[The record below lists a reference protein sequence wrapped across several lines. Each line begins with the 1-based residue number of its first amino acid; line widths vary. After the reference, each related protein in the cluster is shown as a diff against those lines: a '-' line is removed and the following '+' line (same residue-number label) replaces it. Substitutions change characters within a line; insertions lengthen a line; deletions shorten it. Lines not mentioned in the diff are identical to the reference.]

1 MRQSASESFGK
12 GLNRRVIAALVAMLL
27 AVGLLVVVFV
37 LFNAHDQD
45 RLAVAASTKLAETS
59 LQVKQREIA
68 RNLQDYTERADVRAY
83 LGERSAGGA
92 SSAGSILG
100 PNIFASLGYEMAF
113 VISPD
118 LITRDAMI
126 DGRNVSVDAFAVV
139 SEGLRQLVKR
149 AADQTYPAVGLLRS
163 NEDVLLVAVGAM
175 AADQGQKAEGA
186 DAPPSVLVFSKRI
199 DARLL
204 ARLGSDYLLNRF
216 RLVRDGD
223 ADLGASLP
231 LRSPLGDVIGKVTWI
246 PERPGS
252 ESLHAVMPV
261 MIGIF
266 AVFGILG
273 MLALRS
279 FRRSNGKLHAA
290 ARTIDGYADTLRQS
304 EARFRDIAEASSDWI
319 WECDRDMRLTFVSA
333 RFAEV
338 TGLDEADVIGAT
350 LNDVFRAE
358 DGGDTL
364 FPTVAEV
371 DAPAIRELR
380 CSYRDAD
387 GCRRIARLSA
397 RPVQDEDGTWIG
409 YRGTAT
415 DITREIEAQAQA
427 IHLSLHDALTGLPN
441 RVQFQSRLEDA
452 FEEDRLGHM
461 RLAVL
466 CIDLDHFKDINDT
479 FGHAAGDAVLTEVA
493 ERLRACLG
501 SGDVAARLGGDEF
514 SVVQSGLNQP
524 LDALALARRIIADL
538 GAPFTV
544 DGRET
549 FIGAS
554 VGIAFPDEDGE
565 TPNRILKNA
574 DIALYSA
581 KDAGRGVARVF
592 EPFMGME
599 RQARRSMEQDL
610 KQALAC
616 GQFEVHY
623 QPLISLEDERI
634 IGAEALVRWRHP
646 DRGLVPPGDFI
657 PLAEETG
664 LILPIGEWVLRTA
677 CRQAAEWPGLTI
689 AVNLSPMQFKH
700 RDLVAVVAEIL
711 AETGLPPARLE
722 LEITEGVL
730 LHDGAAARDIL
741 ARLKALGVR
750 IAMDDFGT
758 GYSSLGYLNSFPF
771 DKIKID
777 KSFIADLMVEK
788 SNAIVRSV
796 IGLGQSLKMVT
807 TAEGVETAEQA
818 RFLRREGCQQVQ
830 GYFYSRPLPLA
841 EMAALLGAK
850 DPSRADKVA

>member
-1 MRQSASESFGK
+1 MGP
-12 GLNRRVIAALVAMLL
+12 NRRVIAAFVAMLL
-27 AVGLLVVVFV
+27 AVGVLVVAFV
-37 LFNAHDQD
+37 VFNARDQD
-45 RLAVAASTKLAETS
+45 RLAVAASTKLAETA

-83 LGERSAGGA
+83 LDERSARGA
-92 SSAGSILG
+92 FPGGSILG

-118 LITRDAMI
+118 LITRDATI

-139 SEGLRQLVKR
+139 SEGLRQLVKQ
-149 AADQTYPAVGLLRS
+149 AAAQTHPAVGLLRS
-163 NEDVLLVAVGAM
+163 NDDVLLVAVGAM
-175 AADQGQKAEGA
+175 AADRRQEAGDA
-186 DAPPSVLVFSKRI
+186 DEQPSVLVFSKRI

-216 RLVRDGD
+216 RIVRDENGN
-223 ADLGASLP
+223 LGASLP
-231 LRSPLGDVIGKVTWI
+231 LQSPLGDVIGKVTWI

-252 ESLHAVMPV
+252 ESLHAIMPV
-261 MIGIF
+261 LIGIF
-266 AVFGILG
+266 AVFGILS

-290 ARTIDGYADTLRQS
+290 ARTIDCYADTLRQS

-319 WECDRDMRLTFVSA
+319 WECDRNMRLTFVSA
-333 RFAEV
+333 RFAKV
-338 TGLDEADVIGAT
+338 TGLNDADVIGTT

-358 DGGDTL
+358 DGCDAL
-364 FPTVAEV
+364 LRMVAE
-371 DAPAIRELR
+371 DGAPAIRELR
-380 CSYRDAD
+380 CTYQDAD
-387 GCRRIARLSA
+387 NCRRIARLSA
-397 RPVQDEDGTWIG
+397 RPVQDEDKAWIG

-415 DITREIEAQAQA
+415 DITREIEAQARA

-441 RVQFQSRLEDA
+441 RVQFQTRLQDA
-452 FEEDRLGHM
+452 FEQDRLGHV

-466 CIDLDHFKDINDT
+466 SIDLDHFKDINDT
-479 FGHAAGDAVLTEVA
+479 FGHAAGDTVLAEVA
-493 ERLRACLG
+493 ERLRACIG
-501 SGDVAARLGGDEF
+501 NGDVAARLGGDEF
-514 SVVQSGLNQP
+514 AIVQCGLNQP
-524 LDALALARRIIADL
+524 LDALALARKIIAHL
-538 GAPFTV
+538 SNAFIV
-544 DGRET
+544 EGRET
-549 FIGAS
+549 FLGAS
-554 VGIAFPDEDGE
+554 VGIACGDNDSDA
-565 TPNRILKNA
+565 PNRILKNA
-574 DIALYSA
+574 DIALYNS

-599 RQARRSMEQDL
+599 RQARRSLEQDL

-616 GQFEVHY
+616 QQFEVHY
-623 QPLISLEDERI
+623 QPLVSLEDDRI

-646 DRGLVPPGDFI
+646 DRGLVSPGDFI

-677 CRQAAEWPGLTI
+677 CGQAAQWPGLMI

-700 RDLVAVVAEIL
+700 RDLVAVVADIL
-711 AETGLPPARLE
+711 EETGLPPARLE
-722 LEITEGVL
+722 LEITEGAL
-730 LHDGAAARDIL
+730 LHDGVAARDIL
-741 ARLKALGVR
+741 AQLKALGVR

-758 GYSSLGYLNSFPF
+758 GYSSLGYLNSLPF

-777 KSFIADLMVEK
+777 KSFIADLTVEK

-818 RFLRREGCQQVQ
+818 NFLRQEGCQQVQ
-830 GYFYSRPLPLA
+830 GYFYSRPLPVSQMSELIA
-841 EMAALLGAK
+841 AK
-850 DPSRADKVA
+850 DQARADKVA

>member
-1 MRQSASESFGK
+1 M
-12 GLNRRVIAALVAMLL
+12 IAALVAMLL
-27 AVGLLVVVFV
+27 AVGVLVVAFV
-37 LFNAHDQD
+37 LFNARDQD
-45 RLAVAASTKLAETS
+45 RLAVAASKKLAETA

-68 RNLQDYTERADVRAY
+68 RNLKDYTERADVRAY
-83 LGERSAGGA
+83 LAQRSAGA
-92 SSAGSILG
+92 APPAGSILG

-139 SEGLRQLVKR
+139 SEGLRHLVKR
-149 AADQTYPAVGLLRS
+149 AAAHSHPAVGLLRA
-163 NEDVLLVAVGAM
+163 NDDVLLVAVGAM
-175 AADQGQKAEGA
+175 EAGRGQEAEGL

-216 RLVRDGD
+216 RLIRDGD
-223 ADLGASLP
+223 VDLGASLP

-266 AVFGILG
+266 AVFGIMG

-319 WECDRDMRLTFVSA
+319 WESDRDMRLTFVSA

-358 DGGDTL
+358 DGGDAL
-364 FPTVAEV
+364 FPTVAEN

-380 CSYRDAD
+380 CTYQDAD
-387 GCRRIARLSA
+387 GRRRIARLSA
-397 RPVQDEDGTWIG
+397 RPVQGEDEAWIG

-441 RVQFQSRLEDA
+441 RVQFQTRLRGA
-452 FEEDRLGHM
+452 FEEDCLGQT

-514 SVVQSGLNQP
+514 AVVQSGLNQP
-524 LDALALARRIIADL
+524 LDALALARRIITDL
-538 GAPFTV
+538 ASPFMV

-549 FIGAS
+549 SIGAS

-574 DIALYSA
+574 DIALYGA

-592 EPFMGME
+592 EAFMGME
-599 RQARRSMEQDL
+599 RQARLSLEQDL
-610 KQALAC
+610 KQALA
-616 GQFEVHY
+616 GQQFEVHY
-623 QPLISLEDERI
+623 QPLVSLEDDRI

-677 CRQAAEWPGLTI
+677 CSQAARWPGLTI

-700 RDLVAVVAEIL
+700 RDLVAVVAGIL
-711 AETGLPPARLE
+711 EETGLPPARLE

-741 ARLKALGVR
+741 VRLKALGVR

-777 KSFIADLMVEK
+777 KSFIADLTVEK

-807 TAEGVETAEQA
+807 TAEGVETADQA

-830 GYFYSRPLPLA
+830 GYFYSHPLPLA

-850 DPSRADKVA
+850 RPSRADEVA